1 MRRNLKTD
9 FGFAVQEAGM
19 AMTQEQVAKIVGITR
34 GGVFMSE
41 RYAIRKLWRMQLRH
55 ERAGTFDELMDALR

>member
-19 AMTQEQVAKIVGITR
+19 AMTQEQVAKI
-34 GGVFMSE
+34 SWE
-41 RYAIRKLWRMQLRH
+41 LRVA
-55 ERAGTFDELMDALR
+55 EFL